1 MEFIVI
7 DYSLLYPYTSSFKSN
22 VSLIKTRMLCSFL
35 IHLAFIQ
42 TPQPSDFEDIEF
54 ESFKG
59 QRDMFKEVRCGL
71 PNLLDTVL
79 LFQNNGKT

>member
-1 MEFIVI
+1 
-7 DYSLLYPYTSSFKSN
+7 
-22 VSLIKTRMLCSFL
+22 MLCSFL
-35 IHLAFIQ
+35 THLAFIQ
-42 TPQPSDFEDIEF
+42 TPQPSDFEDIES

-59 QRDMFKEVRCGL
+59 QKDMFKEVSCGL